1 MEGVNHPEHYQG
13 THECIEVMRAMFG
26 DSAVE
31 DFCRLCAFKYR
42 FRAGNKDGESK
53 EKDIAKAEW
62 YEDYLINMQKEYRD
76 RYANYGR
83 RVNHGKED

>member
-13 THECIEVMRAMFG
+13 AHECIEVMRLLFG
-26 DSAVE
+26 DRAVE
-31 DFCRLCAFKYR
+31 DFCRLTAFKYR
-42 FRAGNKDGESK
+42 FRTGRKVGEPA

-62 YEDYLINMQKEYRD
+62 YEDYLIQMREERM

-83 RVNHGKED
+83 RVNYGEED

>member
-26 DSAVE
+26 DQAVE
-31 DFCRLCAFKYR
+31 DFCRLCVFKYR
-42 FRAGNKDGESK
+42 FRAGKKDGESK

-62 YEDYLINMQKEYRD
+62 YEDYLIQMQKEYRN

-83 RVNHGKED
+83 RVNYGKED